1 LSEVYRRGSCFVS
14 TAMHDSIMSLFN
26 DSKQGWPR
34 MKKIFFAGLS
44 LFLILFFH
52 TVFGQE
58 IKTGTISGQ
67 LMTKGGSP
75 LSGGQAFFFNNA
87 SGPPPSADKYWRI
100 PDYVTRIDEQG
111 KFSLNLPE
119 GTYYL
124 GAIKRISGEKIG
136 PPKEGDYFF
145 ASMDDKGLPKSY
157 LVKRGMK
164 NDIGTISEA
173 IPFQKSVSKPGTE
186 ITAVEG
192 TILDT
197 EGNPVVGALVF
208 AYTSPTMVGK
218 PLFASERT
226 GKDGH
231 YTLRV
236 YDNGNYYLRVRS
248 VYGGGPP
255 AIGEIIGFYGEKEP
269 IAVSTRKGEKMQ
281 GVNILVRRF
290 YGKKTMMP
298 MK

>member
-1 LSEVYRRGSCFVS
+1 VS
-14 TAMHDSIMSLFN
+14 ADKHDSIVSLFI
-26 DSKQGWPR
+26 DAKQGWPR
-34 MKKIFFAGLS
+34 MKKICFACS
-44 LFLILFFH
+44 FLFLILFFH
-52 TVFGQE
+52 TVSGQE
-58 IKTGTISGQ
+58 IKTGTITGQ
-67 LMTKGGSP
+67 LMTKGGAP
-75 LSGGQAFFFNNA
+75 LSGGQAFFFNDA
-87 SGPPPSADKYWRI
+87 SGPPPSAEKYWRI
-100 PDYVTRIDEQG
+100 PDYVTRIDDQG
-111 KFSLNLPE
+111 KFSLDLPE

-124 GAIKRISGEKIG
+124 GAIKRVSGEKIG
-136 PPKEGDYFF
+136 PPREGDYFF

-157 LVKRGMK
+157 LVKNGRK

-173 IPFQKSVSKPGTE
+173 IPFQKSASKPGAE

-197 EGNPVVGALVF
+197 EGKPVEGALVF
-208 AYTSPTMVGK
+208 AYTAPTMVGK

-255 AIGEIIGFYGEKEP
+255 AIGDIIGVYGEKDP
-269 IAVSTRKGEKMQ
+269 IAVSTRKGEKVQ
-281 GVNILVRRF
+281 GVNILVKRF
-290 YGKKTMMP
+290 YGKKTMLP